1 MNRVVD
7 TVSAV
12 ALGFLARFGEDCG
25 SRLAEIA
32 KEIGLS
38 IEEVDADKFDG
49 ALLRIA
55 GLPRGTVVL
64 NKNIREHGRK
74 LFTLAHEI
82 GHYLL
87 PDQQEQAGP
96 CGRNDI
102 EQWSER
108 MPVPELQA
116 NRFAAEILMPEAKLG
131 DAVSQEPDYDLVE
144 GIAEKSGTTLTAA
157 MYRYVELSSF
167 RIAMVWSTSGR
178 SIWYK
183 ASEEFGR
190 AIELGPLNPA
200 TYAYDCF
207 QNQHVPQRL
216 EAVAAEAWLYSSNLR
231 EKAKILEQS
240 LYLPFYKSVL
250 SLLYLKDRVE
260 ERDEFDEE
268 EESEMDPDEFTI
280 NRRRWP
286 SKR

>member
-1 MNRVVD
+1 MNRVLD
-7 TVSAV
+7 TVSSV
-12 ALGFLARFGEDCG
+12 ALGFIARFGEDCG

-38 IEEVDADKFDG
+38 VEEVDADKFDG
-49 ALLRIA
+49 ALLRIS

-64 NKNIREHGRK
+64 NKNVREHGRK

-87 PDQQEQAGP
+87 PDQQDQAGP

-102 EQWSER
+102 GQWSTL
-108 MPVPELQA
+108 MPAPELRA
-116 NRFAAEILMPEAKLG
+116 NRFAAEILMPEAQIG
-131 DAVSQEPDYDLVE
+131 DTVKHDPDYALVE
-144 GIAEKSGTTLTAA
+144 GIAEKCGTTLTAA

-167 RIAMVWSTSGR
+167 RVAMVWSTSGR

-190 AIELGPLNPA
+190 AIELGSLSPA
-200 TYAYDCF
+200 TFAYDCF
-207 QNQHVPQRL
+207 HDQDVPQRL
-216 EAVAAEAWLYSSNLR
+216 EAVPAEAWLYNSNLR
-231 EKAKILEQS
+231 GNAKIFEQS
-240 LYLPFYKSVL
+240 LYLPFYESVL

-260 ERDEFDEE
+260 ERDDFDEGRE
-268 EESEMDPDEFTI
+268 AEMDPEEFTI
-280 NRRRWP
+280 HRQRWP

>member
-1 MNRVVD
+1 MNRVVN

-12 ALGFLARFGEDCG
+12 ALGFIARFGEGCG
-25 SRLAEIA
+25 SRLADIA

-38 IEEVDADKFDG
+38 VEEVDADNFDG
-49 ALLRIA
+49 ALLRIS

-64 NKNIREHGRK
+64 NKNVRERGRK

-87 PDQQEQAGP
+87 PGQQEQAGP

-102 EQWSER
+102 GQWSTR
-108 MPVPELQA
+108 TPVPELQA
-116 NRFAAEILMPEAKLG
+116 NRFAAEILMPEGKIG
-131 DAVSQEPDYDLVE
+131 DTVKHEPQYGLVE
-144 GIAEKSGTTLTAA
+144 GIAEECGTTLTAA

-167 RIAMVWSTSGR
+167 RVAMVWSTGGR

-183 ASEEFGR
+183 VSEEFGR

-216 EAVAAEAWLYSSNLR
+216 EAVPAEAWLYNSNLR
-231 EKAKILEQS
+231 ENAKILEQS

-260 ERDEFDEE
+260 VQDEFDEG
-268 EESEMDPDEFTI
+268 EESEMDPEEFPI

-286 SKR
+286 TKR

>member
-12 ALGFLARFGEDCG
+12 ALGFIARFGEDCG

-38 IEEVDADKFDG
+38 VEEVDADKFDG
-49 ALLRIA
+49 ALLRIS

-64 NKNIREHGRK
+64 NKNVREHGRK

-102 EQWSER
+102 GQWSTR

-116 NRFAAEILMPEAKLG
+116 NRFAAEILMPEAKIG
-131 DAVSQEPDYDLVE
+131 DTVKHEPDYDLVE
-144 GIAEKSGTTLTAA
+144 GIAEKCGTTLTAA

-190 AIELGPLNPA
+190 AIELGPLSPA

-207 QNQHVPQRL
+207 QDQRVPQQL
-216 EAVAAEAWLYSSNLR
+216 EAVPAEAWLYNSNLR
-231 EKAKILEQS
+231 ANAKILEQS

-260 ERDEFDEE
+260 ERDDFDEE
-268 EESEMDPDEFTI
+268 RESEMDPDEFTI
-280 NRRRWP
+280 YRRRWP
-286 SKR
+286 NKR